1 MPFPD
6 SSPAEP
12 APIPFPQAAAPDAVS
27 YEDFL
32 GGACGGKDEAARY
45 LGVKASAL
53 DDWMRPV
60 GKPRGRG
67 LPHFKIGHTVRFR
80 RASIEAWLAGQERN
94 RAQAAA

>member
-1 MPFPD
+1 METAPL
-6 SSPAEP
+6 STITELP
-12 APIPFPQAAAPDAVS
+12 APVADEDN

-32 GGACGGKDEAARY
+32 GGACGGKTSAARY
-45 LGVKASAL
+45 LGVKDSAL

-80 RASIEAWLAGQERN
+80 RASIDAWLAEQERN
-94 RAQAAA
+94 RISAAA